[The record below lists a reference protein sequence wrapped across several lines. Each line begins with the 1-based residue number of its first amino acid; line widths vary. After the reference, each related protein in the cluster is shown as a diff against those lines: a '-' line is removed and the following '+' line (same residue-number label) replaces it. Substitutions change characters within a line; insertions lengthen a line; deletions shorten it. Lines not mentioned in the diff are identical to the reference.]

1 MFLFAASLNFAQPKT
16 LILLSSQDN
25 SLIANALVYSGDDF
39 LGATNQKGQIEIETS
54 FQILKAVR
62 ENFDDAA
69 FTLSEIEKLKWTIK
83 LQPLTYIQLDDVVVR
98 STQETVSNI
107 LEKIKASRFKQN
119 SKPFNY
125 YQSNVNF
132 KLDAQ
137 TIFSFNTII
146 YPSVGLKVNDKNDII
161 YIGKIAKNSFG
172 NNFSEYFEINKNRIE
187 IPIRTSVYCSLGSHE
202 ITPIFDEKLYNHQ
215 INQSEDYIILKFFPK
230 KKNSKLLY
238 DGYFIIDRIDFG
250 IIELSMTLANS
261 KKNIWWANSFDMK
274 EIYEYQIQEDTFRF
288 KFSKVEEHYFLED
301 SSRVLIGIQT
311 KGNHIG
317 AKLECRLYNEQT
329 LDAGS
334 LVFRSYD
341 WQTHKFK

>member
-1 MFLFAASLNFAQPKT
+1 LT
-16 LILLSSQDN
+16 LLSSQDN
-25 SLIANALVYSGDDF
+25 SVIENALVYSEDDF
-39 LGATNQKGQIEIETS
+39 LGATNQKGQIEIKTS
-54 FQILKAVR
+54 FQVLNVVR
-62 ENFDDAA
+62 ENFDDAE
-69 FTLSEIEKLKWTIK
+69 FTLSKIEKLNWTIK
-83 LQPLTYIQLDDVVVR
+83 LQPITYMHFDEVVVR
-98 STQETVSNI
+98 STQETVSSI

-132 KLDAQ
+132 KFDSQ

-146 YPSVGLKVNDKNDII
+146 YPSEGLKVNDKNKII
-161 YIGKIAKNSFG
+161 YLGFVKTNNDKYKSLSESFTVDNKALKIPVISTVF
-172 NNFSEYFEINKNRIE
+172 
-187 IPIRTSVYCSLGSHE
+187 CSLGSHE

-215 INQSEDYIILKFFPK
+215 INQSEDYYILKFFPK

-250 IIELSMTLANS
+250 IIELRMTLENS
-261 KKNIWWANSFDMK
+261 KKNIWWTNSDGKK
-274 EIYEYQIQEDTFRF
+274 EIYEYQIQEDTFKF
-288 KFSKVEEHYFLED
+288 KFSKVEEHYFLEN
-301 SSRVLIGIQT
+301 SSRILLGVQT

-317 AKLECRLYNEQT
+317 AKLECRCYNEQT

-334 LVFRSYD
+334 LVFKSYD